1 VSEFAA
7 SSTEYEVVEGE
18 PPELLGR
25 NLVSAGHLFTSAS
38 AFFFLAFVFAYFYL
52 RSLNNAGMF
61 QPKHVDASVGWGTA
75 VMVLTV
81 LSAGLVRLGLADQ
94 RAGRRAQWRT
104 KGLLALLLGI
114 ASIVVQVIEWTAVD
128 FGPASGGYASVF
140 YGWTAFMVLF
150 AVGAMFWLETLVA
163 TAYRYRNQA
172 TSTVP
177 PGEASGDAD
186 RTGSDIANPL
196 TVIRPGLEA
205 FSFFWTFLA
214 GVTVLAWVV
223 LYLI

>member
-1 VSEFAA
+1 MTELAA
-7 SSTEYEVVEGE
+7 STTEYEIVEEE

-61 QPKHVDASVGWGTA
+61 QPKHIDASVGWGTA

-81 LSAGLVRLGLADQ
+81 LSAGLTRLGLADQ
-94 RAGRRAQWRT
+94 RAGRRPQWRQ
-104 KGLLALLLGI
+104 KGVLALVLGI
-114 ASIVVQVIEWTAVD
+114 ASIVVQAVEWTAVG

-140 YGWTAFMVLF
+140 FGWTAFMVLF
-150 AVGAMFWLETLVA
+150 AAGAMFWLETLVA
-163 TAYRYRNQA
+163 TAFRYRRQA
-172 TSTVP
+172 TPTVP
-177 PGEASGDAD
+177 AGEASGDPG
-186 RTGSDIANPL
+186 RPGSDIANPL
-196 TVIRPGLEA
+196 TLIRPGLEA
-205 FSFFWTFLA
+205 LSFFWTFLA
-214 GVTVLAWVV
+214 GVSVIAWVV

>member
-1 VSEFAA
+1 MTQLAA
-7 SSTEYEVVEGE
+7 SSTDYSVVDEE

-25 NLVSAGHLFTSAS
+25 NLVSAGHLFTSAT

-52 RSLNNAGMF
+52 RSLNNADMWL
-61 QPKHVDASVGWGTA
+61 PKHVNAPVGWGTA

-94 RAGRRAQWRT
+94 RAGRRPQWRL
-104 KGLLALLLGI
+104 KGLLALVLGI
-114 ASIVVQVIEWTAVD
+114 ASIVVQVVEWTSLD
-128 FGPASGGYASVF
+128 FGPTNGGYASVF
-140 YGWTAFMVLF
+140 FGWTAFSVLY
-150 AVGAMFWLETLVA
+150 VSGAMFWLETLVA
-163 TAYRYRNQA
+163 TAFRYRNQA
-172 TSTVP
+172 TPTVP
-177 PGEASGDAD
+177 AGEASGDPGRMA
-186 RTGSDIANPL
+186 SDIANPL

-214 GVTVLAWVV
+214 GLAVVAWIV

>member
-1 VSEFAA
+1 VTEFAA
-7 SSTEYEVVEGE
+7 PSTEYEVVEGE

-52 RSLNNAGMF
+52 RSLDNAGMF
-61 QPKHVDASVGWGTA
+61 RPKHVDASVAYGTV
-75 VMVLTV
+75 VMLLTV
-81 LSAGLVRLGLADQ
+81 LSAALTRLGLADQ
-94 RAGRRAQWRT
+94 RAARRAEWRL
-104 KGLLALLLGI
+104 KGTLALLLGV
-114 ASIVVQVIEWTAVD
+114 AAIVVQAVEWTAVD

-150 AVGAMFWLETLVA
+150 AAGAMFWLETLVA
-163 TAYRYRNQA
+163 TAFRYRTQTA
-172 TSTVP
+172 PTVP
-177 PGEASGDAD
+177 PGEASGDPG
-186 RTGSDIANPL
+186 RPGSDIADPL

-214 GVTVLAWVV
+214 GVAVLAWVV
-223 LYLI
+223 LYLL